1 MDEVFTLSE
10 TKPPGEV
17 GGGDEGVVVA
27 GGVAVAEGVVITGVV
42 EGVVIGG
49 DVFIMGVVEVV
60 VVEPEEHAP
69 NIIRIAI
76 VAIENTNLP
85 KRYKLPSINF
95 LLITSHWPGR
105 SFGIPI
111 KF

>member
-10 TKPPGEV
+10 TKPQGEV
-17 GGGDEGVVVA
+17 GGGDEGVT
-27 GGVAVAEGVVITGVV
+27 VAEGVTVVEGVV
-42 EGVVIGG
+42 VVRVAEGVVIGG
-49 DVFIMGVVEVV
+49 DVMEVVEVV

-85 KRYKLPSINF
+85 KRYKLPSVNF
-95 LLITSHWPGR
+95 LLVTSH
-105 SFGIPI
+105 
-111 KF
+111 